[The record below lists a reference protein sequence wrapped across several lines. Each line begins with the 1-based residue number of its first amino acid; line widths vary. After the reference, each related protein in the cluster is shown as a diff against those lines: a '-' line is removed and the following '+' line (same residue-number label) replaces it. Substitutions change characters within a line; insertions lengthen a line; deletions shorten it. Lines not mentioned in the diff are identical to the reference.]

1 MAFRGASAN
10 LFVVL
15 DLVASLGAGLP
26 FLGHRVKQQCGVLL
40 IAAEDGSE
48 LRLLLEAAI
57 RAKCGNMQRALF
69 RWYEACAP
77 LLQKGS
83 IDTLIA
89 MARQADDQLQEEFGL
104 PLGLVVIDT
113 VAPRSS

>member
-1 MAFRGASAN
+1 M
-10 LFVVL
+10 
-15 DLVASLGAGLP
+15 
-26 FLGHRVKQQCGVLL
+26 KQQCGVLL

-57 RAKCGNMQRALF
+57 RTKCGNMQRALF

-89 MARQADDQLQEEFGL
+89 MARQADDQLQEKFGL